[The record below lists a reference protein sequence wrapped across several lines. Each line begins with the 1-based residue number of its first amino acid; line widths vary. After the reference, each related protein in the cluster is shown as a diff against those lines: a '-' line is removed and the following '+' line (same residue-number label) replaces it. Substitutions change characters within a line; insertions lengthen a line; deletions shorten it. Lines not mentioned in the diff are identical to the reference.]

1 MGDASQLLYTPS
13 ISHPQESITY
23 AVVNDLNA
31 LLPTID
37 SVMAAVDR
45 SSGLEISRIGNG
57 DISTFILLTLD
68 DPNAGAP
75 EGALGY
81 SQTIVDG
88 QDITRVVLGLA
99 EDSPWWVVAHEIL
112 HGMGLDHPFGPLGL
126 TMGQYTGQTVMDYH
140 HTVGSVPTGLLPWD
154 KEALRALYGW
164 DQEITG
170 TDIEGAA
177 GADTLTGGDG
187 SDRLQGFKGP
197 DLLIG
202 GAWDDELRG
211 GKGHDTLVGG
221 AGADTLFGGQGND
234 VFVVDEFDTIA
245 DFGEGDVIIQHSDWT
260 LM

>member
-1 MGDASQLLYTPS
+1 MSGLLYDPP
-13 ISHPQESITY
+13 ISHPQDSITY

-31 LLPTID
+31 LLPTVD
-37 SVMAAVDR
+37 SVMQAVDR

-88 QDITRVVLGLA
+88 QDITRVVLGLD
-99 EDSPWWVVAHEIL
+99 EESPWWVVAHEIL

-126 TMGQYTGQTVMDYH
+126 TMGQYTDLTVMDYH
-140 HTVGSVPTGLLPWD
+140 HMAGSTPTELLPWD

-164 DQEITG
+164 DQEIAG

-177 GADTLTGGDG
+177 GADMLTGGDG
-187 SDRLQGFKGP
+187 SDKLEGFKGP

-202 GAWDDELRG
+202 GDWDDELRG

-221 AGADTLFGGQGND
+221 AGADTLYGGLGND
-234 VFVVDEFDTIA
+234 TFVVDADDTVMDFGAGDTI
-245 DFGEGDVIIQHSDWT
+245 ISHSDWV